1 MPASDRDD
9 RVDVRPATEDDLPAV
24 MNVLDAAMLE
34 LDASTVRDRIDGGDG
49 GGGVLV
55 AVADERVLGACVVDP
70 SDADGGH
77 VEAIAVRPGRRA
89 QGIGSALVEAAADRW
104 GPLAADFDE
113 DVRPFYESLG
123 FEVERVGEGR
133 LRGHRGQDR

>member
-1 MPASDRDD
+1 MPGSD
-9 RVDVRPATEDDLPAV
+9 RVDVRPATGDDLPAV

-34 LDASTVRDRIDGGDG
+34 VDASAVRDRIAGSDG

-55 AVADERVLGACVVDP
+55 AVAGERVLGACVVDP
-70 SDADGGH
+70 SDGAGGH
-77 VEAIAVRPGRRA
+77 VEAIAIRPGRRD
-89 QGIGSALVEAAADRW
+89 QGIGSALVEAAVERW

-123 FEVERVGEGR
+123 FEVEQIGEGR
-133 LRGHRGQDR
+133 LRGRRE